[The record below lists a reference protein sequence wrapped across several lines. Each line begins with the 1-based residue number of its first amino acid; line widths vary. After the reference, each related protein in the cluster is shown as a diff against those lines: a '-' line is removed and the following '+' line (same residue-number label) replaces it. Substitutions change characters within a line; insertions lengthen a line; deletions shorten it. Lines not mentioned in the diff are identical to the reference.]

1 MGRRGGNAFKRNDAI
16 RALQSARDG
25 GIDPAAL
32 EVIVAV
38 DGAVTFRVLGDRA
51 APTAEPSTRSGREW
65 DDEIA
70 KLKATPT
77 KGERPMT
84 RLHLKYVQ
92 SFGGYH
98 YFRRRGSPR
107 ISLPG
112 VVGSAEFMAA
122 YQDALAGAPV
132 VSKIG
137 AERTISGTI
146 SALVVAYYGSAK
158 FKHEL
163 GAETRRYR
171 RNVIEKFRAQFG
183 KYAVKGLQ
191 RHHLVELADR
201 IEKPHARRNWFKAV
215 RGLLQYAVEIGMRLD
230 DPTSAL
236 KIGTLPKTD
245 GFRTWSEP
253 DIMAFR
259 QHHAIGTRARLAFE
273 LLLNTGQR
281 RGDVIRMGRQHLHG
295 GKLTVRQSK
304 TGTTLKIPIRS
315 ELAAV
320 IEATPADNLT
330 FLTTAFGKPFA
341 PAGFRKLV
349 PRDVR
354 RGGPAR
360 FQCARFTQGRV
371 PPVG

>member
-1 MGRRGGNAFKRNDAI
+1 
-16 RALQSARDG
+16 
-25 GIDPAAL
+25 
-32 EVIVAV
+32 
-38 DGAVTFRVLGDRA
+38 
-51 APTAEPSTRSGREW
+51 
-65 DDEIA
+65 
-70 KLKATPT
+70 
-77 KGERPMT
+77 MT
-84 RLHLKYVQ
+84 RLHLRYVQ
-92 SFGGYH
+92 SFTSAGGVYH

-107 ISLPG
+107 IPLPG
-112 VVGSAEFMAA
+112 IVGSAEFMAA
-122 YQDALAGAPV
+122 YQDALAGAPA

-137 AERTISGTI
+137 AERTIPGTI

-171 RNVIEKFRAQFG
+171 RNIIEKFRVQFG
-183 KYAVKGLQ
+183 EYAVKGLQ

-215 RGLLQYAVEIGMRLD
+215 RGLLQYGVEIGMRLD
-230 DPTSAL
+230 DPTSGL
-236 KIGTLPKTD
+236 KIGTPPKTD
-245 GFRTWSEP
+245 GFRTWGEP
-253 DIMAFR
+253 DIIAFR

-320 IEATPADNLT
+320 IEATPVHNLT

-341 PAGFRKLV
+341 PAGFGNWFREMCDEAGLHGLSAHGLRKAACRQLAEAGCTANEIAAISGHRTLGEV
-349 PRDVR
+349 ARYTRAADQEAMAEAAMAKVRTSSVKQTDPRVSNK
-354 RGGPAR
+354 GQAFGNK
-360 FQCARFTQGRV
+360 QK
-371 PPVG
+371 

>member
-1 MGRRGGNAFKRNDAI
+1 M
-16 RALQSARDG
+16 
-25 GIDPAAL
+25 
-32 EVIVAV
+32 
-38 DGAVTFRVLGDRA
+38 
-51 APTAEPSTRSGREW
+51 
-65 DDEIA
+65 
-70 KLKATPT
+70 
-77 KGERPMT
+77 
-84 RLHLKYVQ
+84 
-92 SFGGYH
+92 
-98 YFRRRGSPR
+98 
-107 ISLPG
+107 
-112 VVGSAEFMAA
+112 
-122 YQDALAGAPV
+122 
-132 VSKIG
+132 
-137 AERTISGTI
+137 
-146 SALVVAYYGSAK
+146 
-158 FKHEL
+158 
-163 GAETRRYR
+163 
-171 RNVIEKFRAQFG
+171 
-183 KYAVKGLQ
+183 KGLQ

-341 PAGFRKLV
+341 PAGLEIGSERCATRRACTV
-349 PRDVR
+349 SVRTVYARPRAASWLRPDALPMKSAAISGHRTLGEVARYTRAADQEAMAEAVMAKVR
-354 RGGPAR
+354 TSSVKKAEP
-360 FQCARFTQGRV
+360 RV
-371 PPVG
+371 SNKVQAIGNKHK